1 MYWFV
6 RLYRNILGGPGAV
19 SRVGINGGET
29 FKERAREPLG
39 CYY

>member
-6 RLYRNILGGPGAV
+6 RLYRNILGGPRAV

-39 CYY
+39 CCY

>member
-29 FKERAREPLG
+29 FKERAREPLVC
-39 CYY
+39 CY